1 MSNTVQ
7 QQIAMVDELTN
18 TLQTF
23 LQDYEANIRTYLTQ
37 VRVIGDNNNAL
48 QEPFQR
54 YMSIQ
59 QNAHQQMK
67 TLKQAIEEESLPNL
81 RQWKAKLEALLNQ

>member
-23 LQDYEANIRTYLTQ
+23 LQDYEANIRSYLSQ
-37 VRVIGDNNNAL
+37 VRVIGENNNAL
-48 QEPFQR
+48 REPFER
-54 YMSIQ
+54 YMAIQ

-67 TLKQAIEEESLPNL
+67 GLKQAIEEESLPNL
-81 RQWKAKLEALLNQ
+81 REWKTKLEAFLE